1 MMNKTRKLFPTIM
14 QSDLYYIS
22 TYVYIYCDQLSGVSM
37 SSQSINKA
45 VRFYVQTKNLRIFT
59 IYDTG
64 ERKKGTS
71 KKKPK
76 YRYIYTKTKILKESK
91 QYCIGRRKK
100 WARYSNKTFRSP
112 ILQDFMIEKQKNSS
126 TQCTDEKNNLS
137 IDNLDIFHV
146 TRDVLI
152 YLNNRVY

>member
-71 KKKPK
+71 KTKAKISVHLHKNKNTERIKTILYWKKK
-76 YRYIYTKTKILKESK
+76 KMSKIF
-91 QYCIGRRKK
+91 Q
-100 WARYSNKTFRSP
+100 
-112 ILQDFMIEKQKNSS
+112 
-126 TQCTDEKNNLS
+126 
-137 IDNLDIFHV
+137 
-146 TRDVLI
+146 
-152 YLNNRVY
+152 